1 MLVWLWSFPGLE
13 AAMRKQKDAWQ
24 AGLEKVSGC
33 PTEGLRKPHLG
44 TETSFHLSETSK
56 CVL

>member
-1 MLVWLWSFPGLE
+1 
-13 AAMRKQKDAWQ
+13 MRKQKDAWQ

-33 PTEGLRKPHLG
+33 HTDGLRKPLFG
-44 TETSFHLSETSK
+44 TETGFHLSETSK

>member
-1 MLVWLWSFPGLE
+1 
-13 AAMRKQKDAWQ
+13 MRKQKDTWQ

-33 PTEGLRKPHLG
+33 HTDGLRKPHLR
-44 TETSFHLSETSK
+44 TETGSHLSETSK

>member
-1 MLVWLWSFPGLE
+1 
-13 AAMRKQKDAWQ
+13 MRKQKDSWQ

-44 TETSFHLSETSK
+44 TETGFHLSETLK